1 MEIFVVVVSLI
12 SEIKRFKKFK
22 GEILLWHVIILWIG
36 LICDSSGT
44 TLMSIMSPSF
54 SLNIHGIIQA

>member
-1 MEIFVVVVSLI
+1 MI